1 MFARVQSTY
10 APPRNLST
18 VRCAASYGRA
28 VDRTRPA
35 AKNLPNKRANP
46 ACGHPKMP
54 AAIFSLTN
62 TYHGCPLP
70 RTVGHLTALIPC
82 RQGGPTTKMLKSMS
96 RSCNRGIGKR
106 SRTMLPRPDR
116 LWCPKQKNHETNPI
130 QTQSNPIRREQGTPV
145 PDRHLCVS
153 TTRYATLFQVMT
165 ETMNRRNFLQLTA
178 LSTAHPRPYR

>member
-70 RTVGHLTALIPC
+70 SQKCGLDRMDLVDGVIVVDKPSGISSRDAVRQMRWLARGARSVTEIGDSHRSHPTLPDSGIFHLRRRSGRFRTQPAAESNLHLVDKLLTSE
-82 RQGGPTTKMLKSMS
+82 RQTRVR
-96 RSCNRGIGKR
+96 RS
-106 SRTMLPRPDR
+106 P
-116 LWCPKQKNHETNPI
+116 
-130 QTQSNPIRREQGTPV
+130 
-145 PDRHLCVS
+145 
-153 TTRYATLFQVMT
+153 
-165 ETMNRRNFLQLTA
+165 QLVVAKTG
-178 LSTAHPRPYR
+178 

>member
-62 TYHGCPLP
+62 TYHGCPYQAKATDKTTDVRVIVDGKL
-70 RTVGHLTALIPC
+70 
-82 RQGGPTTKMLKSMS
+82 GGDV
-96 RSCNRGIGKR
+96 IA
-106 SRTMLPRPDR
+106 
-116 LWCPKQKNHETNPI
+116 
-130 QTQSNPIRREQGTPV
+130 
-145 PDRHLCVS
+145 VS
-153 TTRYATLFQVMT
+153 DVKIAD
-165 ETMNRRNFLQLTA
+165 
-178 LSTAHPRPYR
+178 